1 MAAAALAAW
10 GVAAIRNPGWRPR
23 SAIWPA
29 LAVPLAAF
37 AVTTLTSER
46 PRISAEYLAYSV
58 VLAALYL
65 LLRALLAHAA
75 FRDRIT
81 GLSVILAL
89 GIGIAYVVACV
100 GRWIDWWEV
109 VGALRVPPL
118 RPYFESLT
126 YGNPS
131 AVMTMSVLLTV
142 AAVAHLGLGTRG
154 RRATVVGLVALAAV
168 VTLLSGSR
176 AGWLAIG
183 ITALAVG
190 VAGAADPAARRALGG
205 LPADADRRLGR
216 SRWSSPGAAGAL
228 VLAPAILMR
237 AGAAGGDL
245 RAAYVAVAGRMF
257 ASAPV
262 TGHGRRHVGGGPHR
276 ADAGTETDYYI
287 PHAHNLYAQ
296 TAAEHG
302 LVGLLA
308 GALAIGCLAWL
319 IIGALRD
326 PDAVRRRWGW
336 AALFA
341 TVYFGAH
348 QLLDFYANFPAT
360 LFAFAL
366 ADRLARRDGR
376 PLSQRARAER
386 RGPAAGPPAAGN
398 GWRPRPGLAC
408 LHSRSPA

>member
-1 MAAAALAAW
+1 MASDTAPGSLRAARPAPVVLAAWAAVALGIVWLLALGGGFYGIYAAELRFFSVAMAAVALAAW

-131 AVMTMSVLLTV
+131 AVMTMSVLLTA
-142 AAVAHLGLGTRG
+142 AAVAHMGLGTRG
-154 RRATVVGLVALAAV
+154 RRVAVVGLVMLAAA

-176 AGWLAIG
+176 AGWLALAIA
-183 ITALAVG
+183 ALTIG
-190 VAGAADPAARRALGG
+190 VAAAVSPAARRGLGVV
-205 LPADADRRLGR
+205 
-216 SRWSSPGAAGAL
+216 SCEPG
-228 VLAPAILMR
+228 
-237 AGAAGGDL
+237 
-245 RAAYVAVAGRMF
+245 
-257 ASAPV
+257 
-262 TGHGRRHVGGGPHR
+262 
-276 ADAGTETDYYI
+276 
-287 PHAHNLYAQ
+287 
-296 TAAEHG
+296 
-302 LVGLLA
+302 
-308 GALAIGCLAWL
+308 
-319 IIGALRD
+319 
-326 PDAVRRRWGW
+326 PDA
-336 AALFA
+336 
-341 TVYFGAH
+341 
-348 QLLDFYANFPAT
+348 
-360 LFAFAL
+360 
-366 ADRLARRDGR
+366 
-376 PLSQRARAER
+376 
-386 RGPAAGPPAAGN
+386 
-398 GWRPRPGLAC
+398 
-408 LHSRSPA
+408 SR